1 MSPRS
6 PKRTEFP
13 ESPLP
18 SGMSGPG
25 RASQYMLTGRKYTNG
40 AVGNFTHAVALQG
53 TNYACE
59 LEVWADGYHMRLVDP
74 YQQPTLYVRYVLILC
89 FLAGADD

>member
-1 MSPRS
+1 M
-6 PKRTEFP
+6 T
-13 ESPLP
+13 
-18 SGMSGPG
+18 G
-25 RASQYMLTGRKYTNG
+25 LTIRKYKNG

-74 YQQPTLYVRYVLILC
+74 YQQPTLYVRYVSCPVISTSC
-89 FLAGADD
+89 SPTDDPEMTTRSDTLSL